1 MCPPGADTACSVLA
15 RTFENRSEMQE
26 LAGRNRHSIDVRLAP
41 QHSLPMRSIE
51 TLHRQ
56 KKTGKVSD
64 KWDSYL
70 PVYDRLFALRKDD
83 AIDLLEI
90 GVQNGG
96 SLEIMSQFFINAKRL
111 VGCDIDPRCA
121 S

>member
-1 MCPPGADTACSVLA
+1 MCPHGAGIACCDLA
-15 RTFENRSEMQE
+15 GTFENRSVMQE
-26 LAGRNRHSIDVRLAP
+26 LAGRSHHSIDVRLAP
-41 QHSLPMRSIE
+41 QHPLPMRTIE

-70 PVYDRLFALRKDD
+70 PIYDRLFGPRKDD
-83 AIDLLEI
+83 AIGLLEI

-96 SLEIMSQFFINAKRL
+96 SLEIWS
-111 VGCDIDPRCA
+111 
-121 S
+121 